1 MNPIEG
7 STGADVIAKVAGKA
21 KQTVSASWLGPHLTS
36 AWVRR
41 QEHVYRRALIG
52 RRRSAAV
59 GDALYRVLLGRPANR
74 GELAYLRQQ
83 ARSGRSLVELAQE
96 LEETVEASRMTLNSF
111 NPAVRV
117 WLRSQLEPGA
127 SDFPAPRLV
136 FLHLA
141 RTGGT
146 SLSDVFARWYRPDQ
160 SRVHL
165 FVDDVALTPVA
176 VLANLR
182 VIAGHIPF
190 AALPLIPGRFLTMT
204 VLRDPFERTLSHFY
218 NLQRRD
224 PLYRDVSLEEFVFN
238 ESDFHAGNY
247 QAHYLAHDFDL
258 ANAWRTYSPEER
270 LASMGFDRY
279 EQNPLQML
287 FEITIDRTDDFDAQL
302 LADAAANLDRIELV
316 GTTERLN
323 EVSSHVAHL
332 FGRKTEPPG
341 RLNRSTP
348 IDRLEIDA
356 RIRRR
361 IDERTAVDRELYDLA
376 RRRTLSPEQ

>member
-1 MNPIEG
+1 VF
-7 STGADVIAKVAGKA
+7 ARVAGNA
-21 KQTVSASWLGPHLTS
+21 KKTASSSWLGPHLRLWW
-36 AWVRR
+36 ARR
-41 QEHVYRRALIG
+41 QERRFRRALIA

-59 GDALYRVLLGRPANR
+59 GDALYQVLLGRPANR
-74 GELAYLRQQ
+74 GELAYMRHQ
-83 ARSGRSLVELAQE
+83 AKLGRPLSELTQE
-96 LEETVEASRMTLNSF
+96 LKETVEGSRTTVNSF

-117 WLRSQLEPGA
+117 WLRSQFEPETA
-127 SDFPAPRLV
+127 DFPAPRLA

-146 SLSDVFARWYRPDQ
+146 SLSDLFARWYGPDQ

-165 FVDDVALTPVA
+165 FVDEVALTPVP

-182 VIAGHIPF
+182 IIAGHLPF
-190 AALPLIPGRFLTMT
+190 AGLSLIPGPFLTMT

-218 NLQRRD
+218 NLKRYA
-224 PLYRDVSLEEFVFN
+224 PLYQDATLEQFVFN
-238 ESDFHAGNY
+238 EEEFHSGNY
-247 QAHYLAHDFDL
+247 QALYLAHDVDL

-287 FEITIDRTDDFDAQL
+287 FEITIGHKDDEQL
-302 LADAAANLDRIELV
+302 LGDAAANLERIDLV
-316 GTTERLN
+316 GTTDNLD
-323 EVSSHVAHL
+323 VVASRVARL
-332 FGRKTEPPG
+332 FGVPPQPPG

-348 IDRLEIDA
+348 VVRSEIDA

-361 IDERTAVDRELYDLA
+361 IDERTAVDRQLYDRA
-376 RRRTLSPEQ
+376 RQRSSASTHPSR